1 MPSAGEGRLS
11 DLAWDALRELG
22 NIGAGNAT
30 TALSQLLGERLIRM
44 TSPSVALPTVAEL
57 SDHLGRPDEPV
68 CAVFQRVSGDLSGQ
82 VAFVL
87 GRSAADAVLSTLLQ
101 GFGAAPAAA
110 WKPLAERDPGDL
122 EASALLELG
131 NIVLTAYLN
140 ALSELTSLRLV
151 PSVPAAASDMLGAV
165 LSSMMAEME
174 TEERVLVIETSLR
187 DERSEV
193 SGYLLFFPEAGH
205 LARLLGALGLAQ

>member
-1 MPSAGEGRLS
+1 MPSAWEGRLS

-44 TSPSVALPTVAEL
+44 TSPSVTLPAVAEL
-57 SDHLGRPDEPV
+57 CGHLGRPDEPV
-68 CAVFQRVSGDLSGQ
+68 SVVFQRVGGDLSGQ

-101 GFGAAPAAA
+101 GLQTAPATSA
-110 WKPLAERDPGDL
+110 KPLAERDPTDL

-140 ALSELTSLRLV
+140 ALSELTSLRLL

-174 TEERVLVIETSLR
+174 TEETVLVIETSLQDDR
-187 DERSEV
+187 AQV
-193 SGYLLFFPEAGH
+193 SGHLLFFPEAGQ
-205 LARLLGALGLAQ
+205 LSRLLGALGLAQ